1 METLYALLGSM
12 VHDGIRSMFMVSIEC
27 DGRWMM
33 MNRID
38 NDAAREGA
46 SLNWLRLNGLVDESI
61 TRHLKAKALSSKD
74 KRKRLTRVTKRYMV
88 ETIALDL
95 VTIGRVMDEVMIVSE
110 KRFVRQDWRDSK
122 VDALMRK
129 LRPYLKRV
137 ITMRAKLA

>member
-1 METLYALLGSM
+1 
-12 VHDGIRSMFMVSIEC
+12 
-27 DGRWMM
+27 M

-110 KRFVRQDWRDSK
+110 KRFVRQEWRDSK
-122 VDALMRK
+122 VDSLMRK

>member
-1 METLYALLGSM
+1 M

-110 KRFVRQDWRDSK
+110 KRFVRQEWRDSK
-122 VDALMRK
+122 VDSLMRK

>member
-1 METLYALLGSM
+1 M